1 MEFRAILNILACYQN
16 VLAVLVSGVLKDEL
30 LLLSPQDLVH
40 TREIMR
46 ESVNIY
52 KVEQLHQIQNPRCG
66 RAGIQSEEMPDEN
79 V

>member
-1 MEFRAILNILACYQN
+1 MEFRAILNNLVCYKN

-30 LLLSPQDLVH
+30 LLLSPQDLAH

-46 ESVNIY
+46 EAVNIY
-52 KVEQLHQIQNPRCG
+52 KVEQLHQIQNPRCSTSG
-66 RAGIQSEEMPDEN
+66 EMPDEN

>member
-1 MEFRAILNILACYQN
+1 MEFRAILNILVCYQN
-16 VLAVLVSGVLKDEL
+16 VLAVLVSGFLKDEL

-46 ESVNIY
+46 EAVNIY

-66 RAGIQSEEMPDEN
+66 TSGIQSEEMPDEN